1 MKEIALESYKDC
13 IGNEVRVGDVI
24 TYPGRSGSSLWMNF
38 GKVTKITKVKEDSFY
53 NREYTLVQVLRP
65 ILRYRSFYCDDDD
78 NTVEGWKKVT
88 LYCINRHVKLFG
100 WQSPILK
107 QLFEKEI

>member
-1 MKEIALESYKDC
+1 MKEDIIVQLESYKDC
-13 IGNEVRVGDVI
+13 CGNDVKVGDVI
-24 TYPGRSGSSLWMNF
+24 TYPGRTGSSLWMNF
-38 GKVTKITKVKEDSFY
+38 GKVTKITQKTEDSYYGKRTF
-53 NREYTLVQVLRP
+53 TLVQVLRP
-65 ILRYRSFYCDDDD
+65 LLMWHDLED
-78 NTVEGWKKVT
+78 NELEGWKKVT

>member
-1 MKEIALESYKDC
+1 MKTSQVELKSYKDC
-13 IGNEVRVGDVI
+13 IGNDVKVGDVI

-53 NREYTLVQVLRP
+53 NREYVSVQVLRP
-65 ILRYRSFYCDDDD
+65 ILMWHGLEPN
-78 NTVEGWKKVT
+78 NTLEGWKKVS
-88 LYCINRHVKLFG
+88 LQCINRHVKLFG

-107 QLFEKEI
+107 ELFEKKI